1 MIESRAKELLSKFK
15 DQRVLV
21 VGDVVLD
28 HYIYGSVD
36 RINPE
41 APVPILRVREEKNA
55 TGAAGNV
62 AKNAAMMGVKTKL
75 ISVVG
80 QDDDANVIEQSAG
93 EENYAPE
100 LIRDNSRP
108 TIRKIRHIVDN
119 KMEGQQLLRVDYE
132 ETHEIKGEVEDK
144 LIAAIEKAIELGV
157 DGIIVSDYA
166 KGAVTQRVAE
176 AILDLAGQKDIL
188 VAADVKPSR
197 AQYFVGATLVCPN
210 IQEAHEYV
218 GLNHHE
224 QAVESPDALSKM
236 VYTKMCSDVYLTM
249 SGNGVHVYCG
259 GESGEHVP
267 QTKQALDPSG
277 AGDTVVTAIL
287 SALLAGATEY
297 EAAELSQLAAAV
309 VCNQVGTVGVSTD
322 EMIEALLGDTIPA
335 KKQ

>member
-1 MIESRAKELLSKFK
+1 MIESKAKELLNKFS

-62 AKNAAMMGVKTKL
+62 AKNAARLGINTKL

-80 QDDDANVIEQSAG
+80 DDVDALEIERAA
-93 EENYAPE
+93 EEEGYQTE

-119 KMEGQQLLRVDYE
+119 RMEGQQLLRVDFE
-132 ETHEIKGEVEDK
+132 ETHEVKGETEDK
-144 LIAAIEKAIELGV
+144 LIAAIEQEIETGV

-176 AILDLAGQKDIL
+176 AILDLAGQEDIL

-197 AQYFVGATLVCPN
+197 ARYFVGATLVCPN
-210 IQEAHEYV
+210 IKEAHEYV

-224 QAVESPDALSKM
+224 QAVESPDALARM

-249 SGNGVHVYCG
+249 SGDGLHVYCG
-259 GESGEHVP
+259 GENGAHVQQP
-267 QTKQALDPSG
+267 KAALDASG
-277 AGDTVVTAIL
+277 AGDTVVTVIL

-297 EAAELSQLAAAV
+297 EAAELSQLGAAV
-309 VCNQVGTVGVSTD
+309 VCNQVGTVGVSQD
-322 EMIEALLGDTIPA
+322 EIIEALVGD
-335 KKQ
+335 